1 MEEED
6 ESKTRKKPMNEKPGS
21 SKGLNRTT
29 SEFTLDRAYDRLEK
43 QWKRKYEMLDEM
55 LRE

>member
-6 ESKTRKKPMNEKPGS
+6 DSKTRKKLLNDKPGS

-29 SEFTLDRAYDRLEK
+29 SEFTLDRTYDRLEK